1 MGSCTWQCR
10 QEHGDILETL
20 DVYFADRFAA
30 QRIDGVLLEGMEV
43 ICSDI
48 QWHQLDQHKHYNII
62 YIYVCVTYDVFFF
75 KKYWS
80 IYAYMYIC
88 IYARHTHTYI
98 YIFNVYLV
106 SQLYRYIYISYK
118 LALVLQFLAISRSIQ
133 LTKHISIYAG
143 FLKWRYPQTIHDHVG
158 IETDGDLGMPHV
170 KKPPC
175 TCIHI
180 YICVFIC
187 LYLHTIMHIHMCV
200 YTYVYM
206 RGVYIMILRVILD

>member
-1 MGSCTWQCR
+1 M
-10 QEHGDILETL
+10 
-20 DVYFADRFAA
+20 
-30 QRIDGVLLEGMEV
+30 M
-43 ICSDI
+43 
-48 QWHQLDQHKHYNII
+48 
-62 YIYVCVTYDVFFF
+62 FFF
-75 KKYWS
+75 SKNTGV
-80 IYAYMYIC
+80 YMHIC
-88 IYARHTHTYI
+88 IYVYMLDTHTYI

-170 KKPPC
+170 KNPPC

-180 YICVFIC
+180 YIYV
-187 LYLHTIMHIHMCV
+187 CV
-200 YTYVYM
+200 YMFISTYYYAYTHVC
-206 RGVYIMILRVILD
+206 VYICIYAWRLYNDSTSHS